1 MTTKITHHEIVNKL
15 VKKHFWKVES
25 YIWATKKKSKTKQN
39 KIKVK
44 KKKKNT
50 EKIDVLIF
58 LTKLQIARTNLCF
71 INC

>member
-1 MTTKITHHEIVNKL
+1 MSHQ
-15 VKKHFWKVES
+15 
-25 YIWATKKKSKTKQN
+25 KKKQNKTKQN
-39 KIKVK
+39 KS

-58 LTKLQIARTNLCF
+58 LNKLQIARTNLCF

>member
-1 MTTKITHHEIVNKL
+1 M
-15 VKKHFWKVES
+15 S
-25 YIWATKKKSKTKQN
+25 YQKKSKTKQN

-44 KKKKNT
+44 KKKNT

-58 LTKLQIARTNLCF
+58 LNKLQIARTNLCF